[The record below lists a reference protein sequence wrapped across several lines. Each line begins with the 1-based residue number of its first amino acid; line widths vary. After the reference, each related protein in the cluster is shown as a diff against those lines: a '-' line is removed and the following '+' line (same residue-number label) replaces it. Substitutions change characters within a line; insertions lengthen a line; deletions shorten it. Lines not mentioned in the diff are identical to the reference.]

1 MFTKKIMRLGQ
12 LPKFRLRTFRV
23 QRHWK
28 PLSFLHT
35 VLLPES
41 GESGARTVTN
51 NVTIKEHI
59 RL

>member
-1 MFTKKIMRLGQ
+1 MRLGQ